1 MTPSQAAVLIIDDE
15 EQVSR
20 GLKKLLTNNG
30 YRCETAANAGEA
42 RAALNDRPFDVV
54 LCDVKMPGESGLEL
68 LQDVLGTYPETAVI
82 MITGVDE
89 PELAKVALE
98 AGAYGYLVKPF
109 TSNEILINM
118 TSALIRRALESE
130 SRTHKEH
137 LVTTVR
143 ERTEEI
149 WNTVKYIE
157 KADTRLRSSI
167 EEMVAR
173 LSLAAEMR
181 DDETAIHIERM
192 SRYTE
197 LLARTA
203 GHDTEWCSQ
212 IRLASRLHDA
222 GKIAVPDRVLRKR
235 GRFTPS
241 DRAVMQLH
249 AEAGYRLFSGSDAE
263 LLQLGASI
271 AWTHHERWD
280 GSGYPR
286 GLAGEEIPIEGRIA
300 AIADVFDALMS
311 KRPYKPA
318 FPLEKVVNLMR
329 EGSGTHFDP
338 ELTPIF
344 LDSLDKVLAI
354 TQSLES

>member
-1 MTPSQAAVLIIDDE
+1 MTSHAAILIVDDE
-15 EQVSR
+15 DQITRS
-20 GLKKLLTNNG
+20 LKKLLTNNG
-30 YRCETAANAGEA
+30 YWCQTAANVGEA
-42 RAALNDRPFDVV
+42 RAALRERAFDVV
-54 LCDVKMPGESGLEL
+54 LCDMKMPGESGLEL
-68 LQDVLGTYPETAVI
+68 LQDIFAAYPETAVI

-109 TSNEILINM
+109 TGNEILINT

-130 SRTHKEH
+130 SRAHREE
-137 LVTTVR
+137 LVATVR

-149 WNTVKYIE
+149 WNTVRYIE
-157 KADTRLRSSI
+157 KTDERLRASI

-181 DDETAIHIERM
+181 DDETAVHIERM
-192 SRYTE
+192 SRYSE
-197 LLARTA
+197 LLARAA
-203 GHDTEWCSQ
+203 GYESEWCAE

-235 GRFTPS
+235 GRFTPA
-241 DRAVMQLH
+241 DRTVMQLH
-249 AEAGYRLFSGSDAE
+249 AEAGYRLFSGSEAE
-263 LLQLGASI
+263 LLKLGASI

-286 GLAGEEIPIEGRIA
+286 GLVGKEIPIEGRIA

-318 FPLEKVVNLMR
+318 FPLEQVVNLMR
-329 EGSGTHFDP
+329 DGSGTHFDP

-354 TQSLES
+354 TQSLEG